1 VVNVGNDGKVT
12 EPCGAMEGFSR
23 DGKAGIGGFPH
34 LDFEPQMNWMDAD
47 DE

>member
-1 VVNVGNDGKVT
+1 VGNDGEVT

-34 LDFEPQMNWMDAD
+34 MDAD